1 MKKRL
6 FILLL
11 LPVLLLSGC
20 GQRRSPRVAVCLREC
35 ADSGAV
41 EKLGVLRAALTEAG
55 YEVAALDGEEDQ
67 SRQTGQVEELLNEGY
82 DLLVLEPVMNELA
95 PQLADMAQK
104 NNVPVI
110 FIGNQPALE
119 DWEDLCYIGGR
130 EEEPGAVQPRVLDAL
145 SDGGD
150 LNGDGVVT
158 YAVIAGA
165 EDDVD
170 AATRT
175 QTLTEN
181 MAGQCLAVQYTDWSR
196 EQAETACGQLLSTY
210 GKDLEV
216 VFCNS
221 DELAMGAAKAIAE
234 GGREVNR
241 TIYLVGLGGDFQAR
255 MLLRSGDLTGTVYLP
270 LEDWSG
276 MILQAARQLLDRNP
290 VESLQYGTYIPL
302 TGDNVEDY
310 ITE

>member
-1 MKKRL
+1 MRKRL

-20 GQRRSPRVAVCLREC
+20 GQRRSPRVAVCLRQC

-41 EKLGVLRAALTEAG
+41 EKLGVLRAVLTEAG

-67 SRQTGQVEELLNEGY
+67 ARQTGQVEELLNEGY
-82 DLLVLEPVMNELA
+82 DLLILEPVMNELA
-95 PQLADMAQK
+95 PQLGDMAQK
-104 NNVPVI
+104 ARVPVI
-110 FIGNQPALE
+110 FIGHLPELE
-119 DWEDLCYIGGR
+119 NWENMCYIGSH
-130 EEEPGAVQPRVLDAL
+130 EEEPGTVQPRVLDAL

-158 YAVIAGA
+158 YGVIAGE

-170 AATRT
+170 AITRT
-175 QTLTEN
+175 QSLTES
-181 MAGQCLAVQYTDWSR
+181 MTGQCLEVKYTDWSR

-221 DELAMGAAKAIAE
+221 DELAIGAAEAMAE

-270 LEDWSG
+270 LEDWSN
-276 MILQAARQLLDRNP
+276 MILKAAQQLLGKDGAEP
-290 VESLQYGTYIPL
+290 LQYGTYIPL